1 MNQNNNNLRK
11 NSFKEE
17 ELKQYVKNGD
27 LKESDI
33 KIILDYQKLLPV
45 LQQEDGSWIDAR
57 MLHKEL
63 KVGKDFTTWIKGR
76 INKYEF
82 VKNEDYKFS
91 PKRGKTSKQGGRPTA
106 DYSLTLDMAK
116 ELSMVENNKIGR
128 ISRKYFIAIDKA
140 FKARR
145 SWNIDR
151 WETLEHYKN
160 YRKIIN
166 LSKKELMPTMPDWC
180 KKRGDQGVFMG
191 EANLL
196 NEIIIGMSA
205 SDYRFKHCLPKDE
218 PVRNHFNNFELQM
231 VAELEKFDTD
241 LIRLQEM
248 YDYEERRKLLG
259 KKYQALLDN
268 NNFDS
273 NDLE

>member
-1 MNQNNNNLRK
+1 MNENNNNLRK

-45 LQQEDGSWIDAR
+45 LQQEDGSWINAKT
-57 MLHKEL
+57 LHKEL

-76 INKYEF
+76 ISKYEF
-82 VKNEDYKFS
+82 VENEDYKLDS
-91 PKRGKTSKQGGRPTA
+91 PKLVNQNSHGGDRKSKI
-106 DYSLTLDMAK
+106 YSLTLDMAK

-128 ISRKYFIAIDKA
+128 ISRKYFISIDKA

-145 SWNIDR
+145 LWNIDR

-248 YDYEERRKLLG
+248 YDYEERRKLLA
-259 KKYQALLDN
+259 KNISYC
-268 NNFDS
+268 S
-273 NDLE
+273 IIIISRIMT